1 MGLFFL
7 ISAYFVPT
15 SFDRNG
21 AEAFLR
27 DRLVRFGV
35 PLAVVGIGI
44 FGPIG
49 YVAYAATGGTLDL
62 VSYLVLI
69 YLGQWQVELAHLGSS
84 RGFLL
89 KDAPGEEILRAVRL
103 VASGGA
109 YLDPAVTQRV
119 LEGYRRSQGAESK
132 ELKDLTQREFEVLRL
147 IGRGLSNDEIA
158 DRLVIGE
165 GTVKTHIGRI
175 FDKLGLRDRSAASSS
190 PSITDLSG
198 LAAEVQVPEMQ
209 RG

>member
-1 MGLFFL
+1 L
-7 ISAYFVPT
+7 SWRT
-15 SFDRNG
+15 C
-21 AEAFLR
+21 
-27 DRLVRFGV
+27 
-35 PLAVVGIGI
+35 
-44 FGPIG
+44 
-49 YVAYAATGGTLDL
+49 
-62 VSYLVLI
+62 
-69 YLGQWQVELAHLGSS
+69 GSS

-109 YLDPAVTQRV
+109 YLDQAVTQRV
-119 LEGYRRSQGAESK
+119 LEGYRRSQVAESK

-158 DRLVIGE
+158 ERLVIGE

-175 FDKLGLRDRSAASSS
+175 FDKLGLRNRAAASSS
-190 PSITDLSG
+190 PSITNLSG
-198 LAAEVQVPEMQ
+198 LAAEVQVPEMR